1 MVEDVDPFEPRIG
14 STTLQLPAGLVWVVR
29 NASLFSDCAGTSE
42 PANQRPAAVLYQNER
57 NQSSIR
63 LPHRK
68 LTLHSSRTL
77 GPDEPSKLNIT

>member
-42 PANQRPAAVLYQNER
+42 PANQRPACPIGNSPY
-57 NQSSIR
+57 IR
-63 LPHRK
+63 RELWVQTS
-68 LTLHSSRTL
+68 L
-77 GPDEPSKLNIT
+77 LNLISLENLCRR